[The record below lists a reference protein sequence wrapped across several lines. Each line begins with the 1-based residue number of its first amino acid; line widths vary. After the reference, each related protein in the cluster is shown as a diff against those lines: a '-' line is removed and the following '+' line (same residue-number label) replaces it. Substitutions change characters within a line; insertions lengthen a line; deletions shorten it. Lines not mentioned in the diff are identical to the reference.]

1 MAFEYKDGV
10 TLTRKVIESAI
21 AWGGAV
27 LAAEGKIPNGLLG
40 GLTAAV
46 TGKTLLMEE
55 LFGKADGGNETVH
68 LSYGQYGQT
77 CLRALDRFK
86 EEYGAFVEGLSD
98 ETLDKDDVVGHALVG
113 VMAVLG
119 LAARELFSAEKEA
132 PEEKNEEE
140 HNEEP
145 SDEGD

>member
-10 TLTRKVIESAI
+10 TLTRGKIESAVAWAGAGI
-21 AWGGAV
+21 AAKDKV
-27 LAAEGKIPNGLLG
+27 PNGLLG
-40 GLTAAV
+40 GLAAAA
-46 TGKTLLMEE
+46 TSRMLLMEE
-55 LFGKADGGNETVH
+55 LFSDDGDETETVC
-68 LSYGQYGQT
+68 LSYGQYGRT
-77 CLRALDRFK
+77 CLRALNRFK

-113 VMAVLG
+113 VMAVFG

-140 HNEEP
+140 HDEEP